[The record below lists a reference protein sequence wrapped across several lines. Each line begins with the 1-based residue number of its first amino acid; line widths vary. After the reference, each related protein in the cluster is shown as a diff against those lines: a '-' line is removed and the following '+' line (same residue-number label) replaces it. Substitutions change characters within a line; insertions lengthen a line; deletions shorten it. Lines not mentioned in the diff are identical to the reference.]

1 MKRIAFVLI
10 LAFAAAMLFTAGCVQ
25 NPGIPGLPTA
35 SPTTGASSGALTPG
49 PTQELPADY
58 SMEFQVQSNG
68 NNVNPMMEISL
79 RGGNGFNLDTRIDVS
94 MTEPDG
100 TVQTATMLP
109 PFYMGQTVTFPCST
123 DKNRVE
129 IWVTAPTG
137 QYKVYDQVIPFKT
150 LNPSY

>member
-10 LAFAAAMLFTAGCVQ
+10 LAFAAGMLFTAGCVQ
-25 NPGIPGLPTA
+25 NPGIPGIPTA
-35 SPTTGASSGALTPG
+35 SPTTGTPAGTLTTG

-68 NNVNPMMEISL
+68 NTVNPMMEVSL
-79 RGGNGFNLDTRIDVS
+79 RGGNGFNLDTRIDVTQ
-94 MTEPDG
+94 TEPDG

-109 PFYMGQTVTFPCST
+109 PFYQGQTVTFPCST
-123 DKNRVE
+123 DKNRIE

-150 LNPSY
+150 LNPY